1 MQEKGEKQTLTNA
14 AGSSLETN
22 APVRVGMS
30 DHNLRIAINQRNKG
44 CRNNEMDETF
54 LNHASAPHSWNN
66 NLFWNGELLVNVI
79 NATKSLSLGKSAKN
93 KNKIATPQRE
103 YL

>member
-1 MQEKGEKQTLTNA
+1 MEKQTLTNA

-44 CRNNEMDETF
+44 CRNNEMDETI
-54 LNHASAPHSWNN
+54 LNHASA
-66 NLFWNGELLVNVI
+66 LIAGTTIFFGM
-79 NATKSLSLGKSAKN
+79 ASLW
-93 KNKIATPQRE
+93 
-103 YL
+103 